1 MLTTDVN
8 DIKKELLS
16 MMNGPLSQSLRE
28 KGVGHRV
35 IFGVELPRLQS
46 FSEEI
51 EHSYTLALALWHEN
65 IRECRLLATMVMPH
79 NALTADEADTWA
91 EEIKYAEE
99 ANCYVYYL
107 VSHLPFAS
115 EKVFQWTAHGGDMQQ
130 LCGLLLAGRLLADGR
145 QFTARDETEL
155 LDQATALLS
164 SERFEVKKAAYNLLL
179 RMADTSLQ
187 CARQVDNILKLH
199 QL

>member
-51 EHSYTLALALWHEN
+51 EHSYTLALALWHEFV
-65 IRECRLLATMVMPH
+65 A
-79 NALTADEADTWA
+79 
-91 EEIKYAEE
+91 
-99 ANCYVYYL
+99 
-107 VSHLPFAS
+107 
-115 EKVFQWTAHGGDMQQ
+115 
-130 LCGLLLAGRLLADGR
+130 
-145 QFTARDETEL
+145 ARS
-155 LDQATALLS
+155 ALLS
-164 SERFEVKKAAYNLLL
+164 LAPHDA
-179 RMADTSLQ
+179 
-187 CARQVDNILKLH
+187 
-199 QL
+199 

>member
-1 MLTTDVN
+1 
-8 DIKKELLS
+8 

-65 IRECRLLATMVMPH
+65 IRECRLLATMIMPH

-91 EEIKYAEE
+91 EEIKGSFDPVGFIPTPKKPT
-99 ANCYVYYL
+99 N
-107 VSHLPFAS
+107 VSNLSKKETLEP
-115 EKVFQWTAHGGDMQQ
+115 KNVF
-130 LCGLLLAGRLLADGR
+130 GRLSPAPAGL
-145 QFTARDETEL
+145 
-155 LDQATALLS
+155 
-164 SERFEVKKAAYNLLL
+164 
-179 RMADTSLQ
+179 
-187 CARQVDNILKLH
+187 
-199 QL
+199 